1 MEKVWVAIAWRYMKF
16 PDQKCALVVKQSWTD
31 EALSKWFFYADTNDI
46 SLSQLISLRYKV
58 DSGPAAGFHLQ
69 FQDIS
74 PVPVWNVVS
83 LENGAKYSGL
93 ENSTKYSGLEHI
105 AKYSSLE
112 KKAKYS
118 DMEHSTKYSCLEH
131 RAKYSSLE
139 LCAKYSGLKKL
150 RFLFLCRD

>member
-1 MEKVWVAIAWRYMKF
+1 MYMKF
-16 PDQKCALVVKQSWTD
+16 PDQKCAVRYCIGRQTELNWWGFVKVI
-31 EALSKWFFYADTNDI
+31 FFADTNDI

-74 PVPVWNVVS
+74 PIPVWIVVS

>member
-1 MEKVWVAIAWRYMKF
+1 MI
-16 PDQKCALVVKQSWTD
+16 S
-31 EALSKWFFYADTNDI
+31 FYADINDI
-46 SLSQLISLRYKV
+46 SHSQHISLQCKV
-58 DSGPAAGFHLQ
+58 DSDPAAGFHLQ